1 MGTLEDH
8 EVLVK
13 DVLFVKDGK
22 KIVSADS
29 KTIRIWDSKT
39 YQLLKVKNLYVDY
52 KVNEVTY
59 SIESILVATGE
70 KLIAGTADSKLVI
83 LDMSNSY
90 KEIVK

>member
-1 MGTLEDH
+1 M
-8 EVLVK
+8 
-13 DVLFVKDGK
+13 
-22 KIVSADS
+22 
-29 KTIRIWDSKT
+29 
-39 YQLLKVKNLYVDY
+39 KNLYVDY